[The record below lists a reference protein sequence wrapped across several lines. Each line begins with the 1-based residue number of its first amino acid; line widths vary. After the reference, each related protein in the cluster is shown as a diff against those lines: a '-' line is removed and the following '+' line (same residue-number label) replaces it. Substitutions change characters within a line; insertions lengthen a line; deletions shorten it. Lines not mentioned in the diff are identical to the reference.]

1 MELGLSRIQREFF
14 MNLPN
19 KLTVARLI
27 MVPIFVILMSIDHLA
42 TYIIAYII
50 FTAASITDYFDGKI
64 ARERNL
70 VTNFGKLMDP
80 LADKVL
86 MAAAFVMVM
95 EVPLLNVPGWSI
107 VAILAREFLVT
118 GARSLGSAEGTVIAA
133 NKWGKLKTVLQMVYV
148 FVFLFFTIISKA
160 CYTWLPEHAEQIA
173 NIISIA
179 SLYGIIAVSLFTVYT
194 GIQFAQTN
202 WVILNLSSQE

>member
-1 MELGLSRIQREFF
+1 

-27 MVPIFVILMSIDHLA
+27 MVPVFVVLMSFEHYA
-42 TYIIAYII
+42 TYIAAYLV
-50 FTAASITDYFDGKI
+50 FSAASITDYFDGKI

-86 MAAAFVMVM
+86 MAAAFVMAM
-95 EVPLLNVPGWSI
+95 NIPTLNIPGWTI

-118 GARSLGSAEGTVIAA
+118 GARSMAAPEGQIIAA
-133 NKWGKLKTVLQMVYV
+133 NSWGKLKTVLQMVYI
-148 FVFLFFTIISKA
+148 FVFIPLAIGVWAAEYWF
-160 CYTWLPEHAEQIA
+160 PEHIDQYVLVLDW
-173 NIISIA
+173 A
-179 SLYGIIAVSLFTVYT
+179 SLIGIIGVSLLTVYT
-194 GIQFAQTN
+194 GVQFAQTN
-202 WVILNLSSQE
+202 WKSLNLSSQQ

>member
-1 MELGLSRIQREFF
+1 

-27 MVPIFVILMSIDHLA
+27 MVPIFVALMSFEYLA
-42 TYIIAYII
+42 TYIVAYIV

-64 ARERNL
+64 ARDQNL
-70 VTNFGKLMDP
+70 ITNFGKLMDP

-86 MAAAFVMVM
+86 MAAAFVMAMNVSS
-95 EVPLLNVPGWSI
+95 LNIPGWTI

-118 GARSLGSAEGTVIAA
+118 GARSMADSGGNVIAA

-148 FVFLFFTIISKA
+148 FLFLLLAIGVWAVESWF
-160 CYTWLPEHAEQIA
+160 PVHAEQYILA
-173 NIISIA
+173 VDWS
-179 SLYGIIAVSLFTVYT
+179 SLIGIVFVALFTVFT
-194 GIQFAQTN
+194 GVQFAQQN
-202 WVILNLSSQE
+202 WKSLNLSSQQ